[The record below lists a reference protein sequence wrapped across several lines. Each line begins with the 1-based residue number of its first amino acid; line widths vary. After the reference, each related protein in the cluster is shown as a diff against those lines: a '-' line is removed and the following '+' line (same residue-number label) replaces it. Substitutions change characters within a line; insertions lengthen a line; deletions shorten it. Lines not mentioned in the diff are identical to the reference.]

1 MRFVPR
7 LRPSSYNHLFTR
19 VFVNNVSAKLEFTSF
34 LMILIFRVKK
44 RGELR
49 KLLCDI
55 LIVINTESA
64 N

>member
-19 VFVNNVSAKLEFTSF
+19 VFVNNVSAKLELTF
-34 LMILIFRVKK
+34 LPDDFNFSCKK
-44 RGELR
+44 RGELG